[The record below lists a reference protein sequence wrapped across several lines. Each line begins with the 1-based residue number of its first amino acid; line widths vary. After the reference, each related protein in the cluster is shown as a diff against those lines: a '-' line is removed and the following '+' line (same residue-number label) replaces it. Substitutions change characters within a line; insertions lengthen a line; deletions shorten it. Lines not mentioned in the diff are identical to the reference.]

1 MDSREVILRGSNIHK
16 SFGEGLSRTEV
27 LKGINITF
35 YSRDFT
41 VIMGDSGAGKST
53 LLYALSGMGKIDKGM
68 IQYRG
73 TNITDMSEKEKANLR
88 AREFGFIFQEPQLVS
103 NLTIFENVAISGWI
117 ADKTDNVE
125 RKVEELLMQLNLHT
139 VMDRY
144 PSQVSGGIAQRVSV
158 ARALIQAPVILFAD
172 EPTDALDR
180 RRSETVL
187 DLMTRLSDNEQNI
200 IMVTH
205 DLRSAM
211 RGNRLLYLEDGKIT
225 GELEI
230 VPYSTESQNE
240 EALKLREKKISEWL
254 QELRW

>member
-1 MDSREVILRGSNIHK
+1 
-16 SFGEGLSRTEV
+16 
-27 LKGINITF
+27 
-35 YSRDFT
+35 
-41 VIMGDSGAGKST
+41 
-53 LLYALSGMGKIDKGM
+53 
-68 IQYRG
+68 
-73 TNITDMSEKEKANLR
+73 
-88 AREFGFIFQEPQLVS
+88 
-103 NLTIFENVAISGWI
+103 
-117 ADKTDNVE
+117 
-125 RKVEELLMQLNLHT
+125 MQLNLHT